1 MPTKLLTRNISSGL
15 QVPRVG
21 KAGFEEDKAREE
33 LQKEVMTTISL
44 AQNVYQG
51 SQRHLPFLGVPTH

>member
-44 AQNVYQG
+44 AQNV
-51 SQRHLPFLGVPTH
+51 